1 MFRKLSGHSRSGSNG
16 ASGSE
21 GSSASLHSDGESGMA
36 SAILGGKNRRDH
48 VDLTDFKAKRPASFA
63 L

>member
-21 GSSASLHSDGESGMA
+21 GSSASLHSDGESGVA
-36 SAILGGKNRRDH
+36 SAILGGKNTRDH
-48 VDLTDFKAKRPASFA
+48 VGLTDFKAKRPASFA